1 MGFKE
6 VGEDMKDRR
15 FNRMAI
21 VVLILLSVPWL
32 LPIYAML
39 TTSVKTQA
47 EVASQEY
54 LKIPEKLN
62 VANYVTAFKA
72 LSQGLFNSI
81 IITIPAT
88 FLCIFFGS
96 LGGYF
101 LTMFDFKPSQ
111 LIFFWIVVASFLPY
125 QIVVIPITRLL
136 SNFPLIFTTVNLL
149 NTYRG
154 LILIYVILNLP
165 MATLITATFF
175 MKMPQS
181 IMEAAIIDGCKPITF
196 YRKILIPLSIP
207 GLVSAAILVF
217 VQVYNEFLLGIVVT
231 RGPKVKPVMPILA
244 ELKGSQI
251 AQWHI
256 QMAGAVITALIP
268 LAVFIFLSNYF
279 ISGLTA
285 GYASEE

>member
-1 MGFKE
+1 MKE
-6 VGEDMKDRR
+6 RCFTR
-15 FNRMAI
+15 I
-21 VVLILLSVPWL
+21 TVVLLLLLSIPWL
-32 LPIYAML
+32 LPVYAML

-47 EVASQEY
+47 EVAGQHY
-54 LKIPEKLN
+54 LQLPETLN
-62 VANYVTAFKA
+62 WSNYAVAFKA
-72 LSQGLFNSI
+72 LKQGLLNSI

-111 LIFFWIVVASFLPY
+111 LIFFGIVVASFLPY
-125 QIVVIPITRLL
+125 QIVVIPITRFL
-136 SNFPLIFTTVNLL
+136 SMFNLL
-149 NTYRG
+149 NSYSG

-165 MATLITATFF
+165 MGTLITATFF
-175 MKMPQS
+175 MKLPKS
-181 IMEAAIIDGCKPITF
+181 ILEAAIIDGCKPIAF
-196 YRKILIPLSIP
+196 YHRILIPLSIP
-207 GLVSAAILVF
+207 GLISAAILVF

-231 RGPKVKPVMPILA
+231 RGPQVKPVMPILA

-279 ISGLTA
+279 IAGLTV

>member
-1 MGFKE
+1 
-6 VGEDMKDRR
+6 MKDRR

>member
-1 MGFKE
+1 MKE
-6 VGEDMKDRR
+6 RH
-15 FNRMAI
+15 FNLIAI
-21 VVLILLSVPWL
+21 IALVLLSIPWL

-54 LKIPEKLN
+54 LKLPETLN
-62 VANYVTAFKA
+62 LSNYVTAFNA
-72 LSQGLFNSI
+72 LRQGLINSI

-181 IMEAAIIDGCKPITF
+181 ILEAAIIDGCKPIAF

>member
-1 MGFKE
+1 MGVKE
-6 VGEDMKDRR
+6 VGKDMKDRN
-15 FNRMAI
+15 FNRIAI
-21 VVLILLSVPWL
+21 IVLILLSVPWL

-47 EVASQEY
+47 EVANQEY
-54 LKIPEKLN
+54 LKLPDTLN
-62 VANYVTAFKA
+62 VQNYVTASKA
-72 LSQGLFNSI
+72 LGRGLLNSI

-111 LIFFWIVVASFLPY
+111 LIFFSIVVASFLPY

-181 IMEAAIIDGCKPITF
+181 ILEAAIIDGCKPITF

-231 RGPKVKPVMPILA
+231 RGPKIKPVMPILA

>member
-1 MGFKE
+1 MGSEKM
-6 VGEDMKDRR
+6 GEDMIEYTFKRT
-15 FNRMAI
+15 AI
-21 VVLILLSVPWL
+21 IVLILLSVPWL

-54 LKIPEKLN
+54 LKLPEKLN
-62 VANYVTAFKA
+62 VNNYVTAFNA
-72 LSQGLFNSI
+72 LSRGLLNSI
-81 IITIPAT
+81 IITFPAT

-96 LGGYF
+96 LGGYY

-125 QIVVIPITRLL
+125 QIVVIPITRFL
-136 SNFPLIFTTVNLL
+136 SALHLL
-149 NTYRG
+149 NSYTG

-165 MATLITATFF
+165 MGTLITATFF

-181 IMEAAIIDGCKPITF
+181 IVEAAIIDGCKPITF
-196 YRKILIPLSIP
+196 YWKILVPLSIP
-207 GLVSAAILVF
+207 GLISAAILVF

-279 ISGLTA
+279 IAGLTA

>member
-1 MGFKE
+1 MKE
-6 VGEDMKDRR
+6 RR
-15 FNRMAI
+15 FTRTT
-21 VVLILLSVPWL
+21 VVLLLLLSVPWL
-32 LPIYAML
+32 LPVYAML

-47 EVASQEY
+47 EVAGQQY
-54 LKIPEKLN
+54 LQLPETLN
-62 VANYVTAFKA
+62 WSNYVVAFKA
-72 LSQGLFNSI
+72 LRQGLLNSI

-88 FLCIFFGS
+88 FLCIFLGS

-111 LIFFWIVVASFLPY
+111 LIFFGIVVASFLPY
-125 QIVVIPITRLL
+125 QIVVIPITRFL
-136 SNFPLIFTTVNLL
+136 SMLNLL
-149 NTYRG
+149 NSYSG

-165 MATLITATFF
+165 MGTLITATFF
-175 MKMPQS
+175 MKMPKS
-181 IMEAAIIDGCKPITF
+181 ILEAAIIDGCKPIAF
-196 YRKILIPLSIP
+196 YHRILIPLSIP
-207 GLVSAAILVF
+207 GLISAAILVF

-231 RGPKVKPVMPILA
+231 RGPQVKPVMPILA

-279 ISGLTA
+279 IAGLTV

>member
-1 MGFKE
+1 MKE
-6 VGEDMKDRR
+6 RR
-15 FNRMAI
+15 FTRI
-21 VVLILLSVPWL
+21 TVILLLLLSVPWL
-32 LPIYAML
+32 LPVYAML

-47 EVASQEY
+47 EVAGQEY
-54 LKIPEKLN
+54 LKLPETLN
-62 VANYVTAFKA
+62 WKNYVVAFKA
-72 LSQGLFNSI
+72 LQQGLLNSV

-96 LGGYF
+96 MGGYF

-111 LIFFWIVVASFLPY
+111 FVFFGIVVASFLPY
-125 QIVVIPITRLL
+125 QVVVIPITRFL
-136 SNFPLIFTTVNLL
+136 SMFHLL
-149 NTYRG
+149 NSYTG

-165 MATLITATFF
+165 MGTLISATFF
-175 MKMPQS
+175 MKLPKS
-181 IMEAAIIDGCKPITF
+181 IMEAAVIDGCKPIAF
-196 YRKILIPLSIP
+196 YHRILVPLSIP
-207 GLVSAAILVF
+207 GLISAAILVF
-217 VQVYNEFLLGIVVT
+217 VQIYNEFLLGIVVT

-268 LAVFIFLSNYF
+268 LVVFIFLSNYF
-279 ISGLTA
+279 IAGLTA

>member
-1 MGFKE
+1 
-6 VGEDMKDRR
+6 MKDRR

-175 MKMPQS
+175 TKMPQS